1 MVAEA
6 ITATVQAPNV
16 TGAIRNA
23 ARATGASFEYLLA
36 TAQVESRLNP
46 NARAQTS
53 SARGLYQF
61 IEQTWLETMKRA
73 GATHGYTHY
82 ADAITRTN
90 SGRYVVQ
97 DPALKGEILKLRGD
111 PTANA
116 LMAGAFTNRNS
127 ELLTT
132 RLGRA
137 PTEGELYMAHFLGP
151 SGAARLISLA
161 GRNPDANAAASFR
174 SAARANRSIF
184 FDRQGHARGAADV
197 TTVLTGRYNVARGGQ
212 AAPTALAQATNAI
225 EPVQAPA
232 AALQSAAIVATPI
245 AAGRSAPD
253 TAGIATAFASSAPP
267 PARVAAVRPVF
278 PNLFSVSERRDPVA
292 PFVKELW
299 EPARAATRSVDV
311 SPVSPAAPAVAPPA
325 AEAAPGPPL
334 DLFQQLK
341 PNIRALFRGSA

>member
-1 MVAEA
+1 
-6 ITATVQAPNV
+6 
-16 TGAIRNA
+16 
-23 ARATGASFEYLLA
+23 
-36 TAQVESRLNP
+36 
-46 NARAQTS
+46 
-53 SARGLYQF
+53 
-61 IEQTWLETMKRA
+61 MKRA
-73 GATHGYTHY
+73 GATHGYTQY

-97 DPALKGEILKLRGD
+97 DPALKGEILKLRSD

-127 ELLTT
+127 EFLTT

-174 SAARANRSIF
+174 NAARANRSIF
-184 FDRQGHARGAADV
+184 FDRQGQARGAADV
-197 TTVLTGRYNVARGGQ
+197 TNVLTGRYNVARGKQ
-212 AAPTALAQATNAI
+212 TAPTAVAQATNAI

-232 AALQSAAIVATPI
+232 APVPSVVVAAPPI
-245 AAGRSAPD
+245 AAGRSVPD
-253 TAGIATAFASSAPP
+253 TAGIAKAFASSAPP
-267 PARVAAVRPVF
+267 PARVATVRPVF

-299 EPARAATRSVDV
+299 EPASASTRSPVDSAV
-311 SPVSPAAPAVAPPA
+311 ARVAPAAPPSAAAPAAAQPA

>member
-212 AAPTALAQATNAI
+212 AAPTALTQATNAI

-232 AALQSAAIVATPI
+232 AAL
-245 AAGRSAPD
+245 
-253 TAGIATAFASSAPP
+253 PP